1 MSAVYVVESERLSR
15 VYDTEGGL
23 FARRT
28 KKVTALNGLS
38 LRIEKGEIFG
48 LLGPN
53 GAGKTTTI
61 KILTTLLLPT
71 SGSVTVLGVD
81 IVKKPRLV
89 RSRINVVFGGERALY
104 WRLTGRENLQYFADL
119 YRVPSRRQREL
130 IIDLLDLT
138 GLSQAADRRV
148 ETYSKGMRQR
158 LSIARAL
165 VNRPE
170 VLFLDEPTVGLDP
183 VGAQCVRELIA
194 HLADQ
199 GSTIVLTTHYM
210 SEAELLCSRIG
221 ILKAGTLIAFDTP
234 DRLKKLAVGLSVVE
248 VLTRAITPSLLK
260 EVSLLPGVGGLRQI
274 SLGQQLLLQLPTT
287 DAAQTATAVG
297 ELLSGQAIEVRV
309 RDANLE
315 DAYIR
320 LVEGNP
326 RCS

>member
-1 MSAVYVVESERLSR
+1 LTATYVVETESLGR
-15 VYDTEGGL
+15 VYETEGGL
-23 FARRT
+23 WSRKMKT
-28 KKVTALNGLS
+28 VTALSGLS
-38 LRIEKGEIFG
+38 LKIERGEIFG

-71 SGSVTVLGVD
+71 SGTVRVLGVD
-81 IVKKPRLV
+81 IARKPRLV

-119 YRVPSRRQREL
+119 YRVPSRSQRQL
-130 IIDLLDLT
+130 INQLLDMT
-138 GLSQAADRRV
+138 GLDQAADRRV

-165 VNRPE
+165 VNGPE

-183 VGAQCVRELIA
+183 VGAQTVRELIA

-210 SEAELLCSRIG
+210 SEAELLCSRIA
-221 ILKAGTLIAFDTP
+221 ILKAGALIAFDTP
-234 DRLKKLAVGLSVVE
+234 DKLKKLAVGLSVVE
-248 VLTRAITPSLLK
+248 VLTKAITPTQFK
-260 EVSLLPGVGGLRQI
+260 EVSSLPGVRGLRHI
-274 SLGQQLLLQLPTT
+274 SLGQRLLLQLPTT
-287 DAAQTATAVG
+287 DAGQTAQAVSEVLAG
-297 ELLSGQAIEVRV
+297 EAIDVRV

-320 LVEGNP
+320 LVEGN
-326 RCS
+326 SQ